1 MLPAVKMLLL
11 LLLAAAAPALAE
23 ERARPVEGMSDE
35 QRADYRKLMRG
46 YLDTFR
52 ILGRSRLCR
61 LEFDAEPLVREVA
74 RRHGEQSEP
83 VAIARLSF
91 AAGADNLML
100 DRDVDPTPP
109 APMPCDVVIYMKGLR
124 LPELPI
130 SLMLSED
137 RPVR

>member
-1 MLPAVKMLLL
+1 MYGPFTQCMRELGYVVGDILLSTQVLQEFYVAVTRKLARQLPTMKMLLL

-35 QRADYRKLMRG
+35 QRADYRKLM
-46 YLDTFR
+46 
-52 ILGRSRLCR
+52 
-61 LEFDAEPLVREVA
+61 
-74 RRHGEQSEP
+74 H
-83 VAIARLSF
+83 
-91 AAGADNLML
+91 
-100 DRDVDPTPP
+100 
-109 APMPCDVVIYMKGLR
+109 MKGMR